1 MYSIHPKQQET
12 ERGNNAFCRLRDCPK
27 EARFWAVRFI
37 VSPSFLHYRSHAM
50 QTESATNVAPKRIS
64 IHRNLSLKDYG
75 IIAAFTLVSLPLGF
89 YFGTMRRQVCSHF

>member
-1 MYSIHPKQQET
+1 MYSTHPKQQET
-12 ERGNNAFCRLRDCPK
+12 EGGNNAFCRLRDCPK

-89 YFGTMRRQVCSHF
+89 YFGTMCRRVCSHF

>member
-1 MYSIHPKQQET
+1 
-12 ERGNNAFCRLRDCPK
+12 
-27 EARFWAVRFI
+27 
-37 VSPSFLHYRSHAM
+37 M

-89 YFGTMRRQVCSHF
+89 YFGTMRRRVCSHF